1 MFLLCFFGP
10 VLYKWPLNWRWQII
24 AMCAHGSTRAQ
35 EEKNMAPLGVFII
48 WTLNGQHWFAMCFPE
63 WVKAHSDSM
72 QFHIPSTISAAHKG
86 FQQWHSLRRCFARWQ
101 IVLLCFL
108 ELYIFT
114 EGALQSLQGVIFQEF
129 CHRTSKQRLVW
140 IQHGFCQIFMGSYSK
155 DERNVDSFTLA
166 VLVLVY
172 SSFLQMQLNLKQF
185 PFSCRVYYTHS
196 SNWTHKDTVSD

>member
-1 MFLLCFFGP
+1 MAAELKVTDYCNVRTWLHSCPRRKKTWLHLVSSSFERWTFSIDFQCVFQSGSRRIQILCNFISLVPSVQHIKFSSNDTAWDGALLCFGRLSCC
-10 VLYKWPLNWRWQII
+10 V
-24 AMCAHGSTRAQ
+24 
-35 EEKNMAPLGVFII
+35 
-48 WTLNGQHWFAMCFPE
+48 
-63 WVKAHSDSM
+63 
-72 QFHIPSTISAAHKG
+72 
-86 FQQWHSLRRCFARWQ
+86 
-101 IVLLCFL
+101 FL

-129 CHRTSKQRLVW
+129 CHRTPKQRLVW

-155 DERNVDSFTLA
+155 DERNNDSFTLA